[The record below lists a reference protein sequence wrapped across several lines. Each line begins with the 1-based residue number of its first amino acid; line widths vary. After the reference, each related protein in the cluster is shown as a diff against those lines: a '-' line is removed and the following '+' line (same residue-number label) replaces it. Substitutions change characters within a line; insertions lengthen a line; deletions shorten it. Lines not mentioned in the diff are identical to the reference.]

1 MTIATTIPDTMDYVT
16 DEQVFPVWLN
26 RSSSAIHKDGVK
38 KERMNSIL
46 SSRPALLSFFFLSLW
61 LATGSPVCGASL
73 DDRLAKARLELEIGM
88 ATEQRILTELN
99 HYRSSEDASP
109 DRIALYETYL
119 DRVRQLTEEKRKVVQ
134 QLEQARR
141 RSLPASNA
149 GTPDTDLPPP
159 SLDIPED
166 QELDELR
173 ALQRELD
180 QSIAAFDDMLLT
192 ENELARVQS
201 DLKMKQ
207 LAQEA
212 AQAARNLREG
222 DGGGGEGTEESETG
236 MESGTSSSGDGDE
249 TGENSEE
256 GGMEGIEGEAGEASQ
271 DPGSKETGGGQ
282 DRSKRASKSSKGQG
296 GEASAGQSQQTT
308 VSQDD
313 DIVARQLR
321 EAAENETD
329 PVLKEKLW
337 KEYNDYKKGL

>member
-1 MTIATTIPDTMDYVT
+1 MNTMIAP
-16 DEQVFPVWLN
+16 
-26 RSSSAIHKDGVK
+26 
-38 KERMNSIL
+38 
-46 SSRPALLSFFFLSLW
+46 RPALISFFLLIVC
-61 LATGSPVCGASL
+61 LATGSPGFAASL
-73 DDRLAKARLELEIGM
+73 DDRLATARLELEIGI
-88 ATEQRILTELN
+88 ATEQRILAELDR
-99 HYRSSEDASP
+99 YRSSYDASP
-109 DRIALYETYL
+109 DRITLYETYL
-119 DRVRQLTEEKRKVVQ
+119 DRVRQLTEEKRKIVQ

-141 RSLPASNA
+141 RSIPASNA
-149 GTPDTDLPPP
+149 EGPGSDLPPP

-212 AQAARNLREG
+212 AQAARDLRE
-222 DGGGGEGTEESETG
+222 GGGGEGEGTAEGETG
-236 MESGTSSSGDGDE
+236 MESGEAASGGEQAGESGQEDGE
-249 TGENSEE
+249 GGQE
-256 GGMEGIEGEAGEASQ
+256 GGMEGIQGEAGDDSQ

-296 GEASAGQSQQTT
+296 GETSAGQSQQTT
-308 VSQDD
+308 GSQDD

-321 EAAENETD
+321 EAAEKETD